1 MSPAL
6 PQQQW
11 EEVTG
16 KLLTP
21 IAEYLHIKAELVQRQ
36 GEELSEFPEVVEQA
50 IQEYKAHQRYSEP
63 VTRAIELINRN
74 WGDCEF
80 SLQSAADALYV
91 TPQHLSRVFHRE
103 TGDTFGARL
112 TGKRMREAM
121 RLLQDQNLK
130 MYEIARRTGYSSQH
144 YFSSAFKRV
153 LGISPAEYRKNILG

>member
-1 MSPAL
+1 M
-6 PQQQW
+6 
-11 EEVTG
+11 
-16 KLLTP
+16 
-21 IAEYLHIKAELVQRQ
+21 
-36 GEELSEFPEVVEQA
+36 EQA